1 MLLSLMTT
9 VTEIFGIGIFLP
21 IFQFISLDGDL
32 NALSA
37 DSVLWEHII
46 KGFSF
51 FKIDVSLPNLLLISF
66 SLFLGRQMFTYIRLV
81 YSSAVRQ
88 RIIQKQ
94 RNLIF
99 NNYIEASSSYH
110 DKVPVGSLVSII
122 TTEVNGAVIGIMV
135 PMELIVYFVIFFSY
149 LAVILLLSWQMTLLS
164 IVTLFFVSIVSSIWV
179 KKSANVGRKLV
190 GANTIMTEFLIGRLR
205 SPRLVRLAGTIDAE
219 KEEFYHLTK
228 VQRKHTVFGAIL
240 RARTEVSM
248 EPVVIGLSIFF
259 LYFSYVELKLQ
270 VEIIGLYLV
279 IIMRLLPVVKGM
291 ISQWQK
297 LQSVLG
303 SMEVIG
309 ARLDTMKNFV
319 ENDTGIEEIVHLEQ
333 SLLVN
338 KVSYQYPDAKTST
351 LEDVTIEFKVNSMVA
366 IVGPS
371 GSGKS
376 TLIDLLPRLRVPLK
390 GFIQI
395 DGKDISKYTLKSL
408 RQIISYATQSP
419 QIFNGTIKNHILY
432 GKKNA
437 TNEEIEEAVR
447 LAGAK
452 DFIDSM
458 PQKLNTILDEDGAN
472 LSGGQRQRLDLA
484 RVLVRKAPIL
494 ILDEPTSNLD
504 AESEEKFNKALY
516 RIHNE
521 TNTTIIIVSHRL
533 ANIAHADNII
543 VLNQGKVESVGKH
556 TDLLSKDGWY
566 SESWGIQNHS
576 T

>member
-37 DSVLWEHII
+37 DSVLWGHII

-51 FKIDVSLPNLLLISF
+51 FKIDVSLPTLLLISF

-122 TTEVNGAVIGIMV
+122 TTEVNGAVTGIMV

-164 IVTLFFVSIVSSIWV
+164 IVTLFFVSIVSNIWV

>member
-37 DSVLWEHII
+37 DSVLWGHII

-164 IVTLFFVSIVSSIWV
+164 IVTLFFVSIVSNIWV

>member
-37 DSVLWEHII
+37 DSVLWGHII

-51 FKIDVSLPNLLLISF
+51 FKIDVSLPTLLLISF

-122 TTEVNGAVIGIMV
+122 TTEVNGAVTGIMV

>member
-1 MLLSLMTT
+1 
-9 VTEIFGIGIFLP
+9 
-21 IFQFISLDGDL
+21 
-32 NALSA
+32 
-37 DSVLWEHII
+37 
-46 KGFSF
+46 
-51 FKIDVSLPNLLLISF
+51 
-66 SLFLGRQMFTYIRLV
+66 
-81 YSSAVRQ
+81 
-88 RIIQKQ
+88 
-94 RNLIF
+94 
-99 NNYIEASSSYH
+99 
-110 DKVPVGSLVSII
+110 
-122 TTEVNGAVIGIMV
+122 
-135 PMELIVYFVIFFSY
+135 
-149 LAVILLLSWQMTLLS
+149 
-164 IVTLFFVSIVSSIWV
+164 
-179 KKSANVGRKLV
+179 
-190 GANTIMTEFLIGRLR
+190 
-205 SPRLVRLAGTIDAE
+205 
-219 KEEFYHLTK
+219 
-228 VQRKHTVFGAIL
+228 
-240 RARTEVSM
+240 
-248 EPVVIGLSIFF
+248 
-259 LYFSYVELKLQ
+259 
-270 VEIIGLYLV
+270 
-279 IIMRLLPVVKGM
+279 M

>member
-37 DSVLWEHII
+37 DSVLWGHII

-51 FKIDVSLPNLLLISF
+51 FKIDVSLPTLLLISF

-164 IVTLFFVSIVSSIWV
+164 IVTLFFVSIVSNIWV

-543 VLNQGKVESVGKH
+543 VLNQGKV
-556 TDLLSKDGWY
+556 
-566 SESWGIQNHS
+566 
-576 T
+576 

>member
-1 MLLSLMTT
+1 
-9 VTEIFGIGIFLP
+9 
-21 IFQFISLDGDL
+21 
-32 NALSA
+32 
-37 DSVLWEHII
+37 
-46 KGFSF
+46 
-51 FKIDVSLPNLLLISF
+51 
-66 SLFLGRQMFTYIRLV
+66 
-81 YSSAVRQ
+81 
-88 RIIQKQ
+88 
-94 RNLIF
+94 
-99 NNYIEASSSYH
+99 
-110 DKVPVGSLVSII
+110 
-122 TTEVNGAVIGIMV
+122 
-135 PMELIVYFVIFFSY
+135 MELIVYFVIFFSY

-164 IVTLFFVSIVSSIWV
+164 IVTLFFVSIVSNIWV

>member
-37 DSVLWEHII
+37 DSVLWGHII

-51 FKIDVSLPNLLLISF
+51 FKIDVSLPTLLLISF

-164 IVTLFFVSIVSSIWV
+164 IVTLFFVSIVSNIWV

>member
-37 DSVLWEHII
+37 DSVLWGHII

-51 FKIDVSLPNLLLISF
+51 FKIDVSLPTLLLISF

-164 IVTLFFVSIVSSIWV
+164 IVTLFFVSIVSNIWV

-533 ANIAHADNII
+533 ESISDADNII
-543 VLNQGKVESVGKH
+543 VLNHGKVESSGVH
-556 TDLLSKDGWY
+556 VELLRENGWY
-566 SESWGIQNHS
+566 AKAWNSK
-576 T
+576 

>member
-51 FKIDVSLPNLLLISF
+51 FKIDVSLPTLLLISF

-164 IVTLFFVSIVSSIWV
+164 IVTLFFVSIVSNIWV

>member
-37 DSVLWEHII
+37 DSVLWGHII

-51 FKIDVSLPNLLLISF
+51 FKIDVSLPTLLLISF

-164 IVTLFFVSIVSSIWV
+164 IVTLFFVSIVSNIWV

-190 GANTIMTEFLIGRLR
+190 GANNIMTEFLIGRLR

>member
-164 IVTLFFVSIVSSIWV
+164 IVTLFFVSIVSNIWV

>member
-37 DSVLWEHII
+37 DSVLWGHII

-51 FKIDVSLPNLLLISF
+51 FKIDVSLPTLLLISF